1 MIRKAT
7 EKDITGIR
15 LLAEAT
21 LHQTMAATHL
31 ENPAYVDRMLE
42 RIYSEETLRRS
53 IATGGTTLLVAEKDG
68 QIVGLCQFGSPLM
81 DECEDRKEIH
91 RLLIHPDYCRQG
103 IGTQFVEAVEDELSE
118 DVEVARI
125 SVYVNPVDIARIRFY
140 AALGFHHEM
149 TEDKDDEWYME
160 LELD

>member
-7 EKDITGIR
+7 EQDITGIR
-15 LLAEAT
+15 HLAEVS

-31 ENPAYVDRMLE
+31 ENPAYVDRVLE
-42 RIYSEETLRRS
+42 RVYSEEALRRS
-53 IATGGTTLLVAEKDG
+53 ISTGGTTLLVAEQDG

-103 IGTQFVEAVEDELSE
+103 IGTRFVEAVEDELSE
-118 DVEVARI
+118 DVGIARI
-125 SVYVNPVDIARIRFY
+125 SVYVNPADTGRIRFY
-140 AALGFHHEM
+140 AALDFYHEM
-149 TEDKDDEWYME
+149 TEDKDGEWYME